1 MTGAVSGVVPDGDGA
16 GLGVADGVED
26 GVEDGV
32 GEDKTV
38 AVGEA
43 LEVAVADGQAVA
55 TVVRIG
61 TVVATSVIR
70 TRFVPVSAGTA
81 QATGRVIPTK

>member
-1 MTGAVSGVVPDGDGA
+1 MTGAVSGVAPDGDGA

-26 GVEDGV
+26 GV
-32 GEDKTV
+32 GEDTTV

-43 LEVAVADGQAVA
+43 LEVAVADGEVVA
-55 TVVRIG
+55 TVAPLG
-61 TVVATSVIR
+61 TVVGASVIR

>member
-1 MTGAVSGVVPDGDGA
+1 MTGAVSAIAPDGDGA
-16 GLGVADGVED
+16 GRGVADGVED
-26 GVEDGV
+26 GV
-32 GEDKTV
+32 GEDTTV

-55 TVVRIG
+55 TVVWLG